1 MRIVHGAGVRDV
13 LVVSEIVTEAVSG
26 SGLEPH
32 LSLPLAGHATG
43 SRRLAPTVV
52 SRRFFAVAVAL
63 ALVYAVAWAAGMA
76 SFHHAPPLDSAEQ
89 LAWSYAM
96 EGGYWKHPPLP
107 SWIMH
112 ALVQVFGASVAV
124 PFFAAQLSVAIA
136 LLLLWRLGCEF
147 MSPRLSLLA
156 AAITALVG
164 YYGWSADAYNHNSAL
179 LPFQAAVTLCFYLA
193 VRRGEWHLWVLAGLF
208 AGLAMLVKYVALLP
222 LAGLLLYVL
231 LDRDART
238 ARTARGLAI
247 AAAVA
252 AAVFA
257 PHVLWLEEHAFLPL
271 QYARSVAVPLASP
284 AAWLANAADFWL
296 AQFGRL
302 LPLAAVLAWMVLARR
317 RGVVARAEAG
327 RRGDRLFLW
336 VVGLTPLA
344 LVVVFGLA
352 TRTEIVPRWG
362 YNVFLLAGWLA
373 VDALRWPERGAA
385 KALCVCAGMHVAL
398 WIAATLVAPRVAEA
412 IGWHG
417 RSTLPGQE
425 LAAAAQ
431 STWQARTD
439 RPLRLVISDTWLGGT
454 LVAYHGSPLAVLV
467 DGELSRAP
475 WVTARDVQ
483 ECGALVVQDRSDP
496 LPALPGVSHWL
507 QAAPLHGEW
516 ILPWARSRGR
526 GHAPSETTI
535 AWGVIPPQGN
545 SCRL

>member
-1 MRIVHGAGVRDV
+1 VRIVHGAGLRDV
-13 LVVSEIVTEAVSG
+13 HVVPEIVTEAVSA
-26 SGLEPH
+26 SGLDPL
-32 LSLPLAGHATG
+32 LSRPLGGHSTG
-43 SRRLAPTVV
+43 SRRPAHAVP
-52 SRRFFAVAVAL
+52 SRRFIAIALAL

-76 SFHHAPPLDSAEQ
+76 SYHRAPPLDSAEQ
-89 LAWSYAM
+89 LVWSYAM

-112 ALVQVFGASVAV
+112 ALLQMFGASVAV

-164 YYGWSADAYNHNSAL
+164 YYGWCADAYNHNSAL

-193 VRRGEWHLWVLAGLF
+193 VRRGDWRLWVLTGLF

-231 LDRDART
+231 LDREART
-238 ARTARGLAI
+238 ARTARGLAM

-284 AAWLANAADFWL
+284 AAWLANAGDFWL
-296 AQFGRL
+296 AQFGRV
-302 LPLAAVLAWMVLARR
+302 LPLAIVLGWMAWARK
-317 RGVVARAEAG
+317 RGVVAPAAAAP
-327 RRGDRLFLW
+327 RGDRLFLW

-344 LVVVFGLA
+344 LVVAFGLA

-362 YNVFLLAGWLA
+362 HNAFLLAGWLA
-373 VDALRWPERGAA
+373 LDALRWPERGAA
-385 KALCVCAGMHVAL
+385 KALRVCAGMHVAL

-425 LAAAAQ
+425 LASVAH
-431 STWQARTD
+431 STWQAETD
-439 RPLRLVISDTWLGGT
+439 RPLRLVISDIWLGGT
-454 LVAYHGSPLAVLV
+454 LVAYNGSTLAVLV
-467 DGELSRAP
+467 DGELSRTP

-483 ECGALVVQDRSDP
+483 ECGALVVQDRTDP
-496 LPALPGVSHWL
+496 LPPLAGVSHWL
-507 QAAPLHGEW
+507 EAAPLHGEW

-526 GHAPSETTI
+526 GQAPTETTI
-535 AWGVIPPQGN
+535 AWGVILPQGN